1 MASPFPGMDPYLES
15 DLWQEFHDTL
25 ASAIRA
31 QLTPRLPPRY
41 TALLSKRYVI
51 DRPALGILDLS
62 PDRVFYPDA
71 HIIAVREA
79 AVEYPAAP
87 GVTAPAADMI
97 SVNPE
102 EVPLLSLEIRDVA
115 ERRLVTAV
123 EILSPVNKRG
133 DGLREYQERRMA
145 LFQTRTHIL
154 EIDLLRA
161 GARLPLLGELPP
173 GAYYVYLSRFTRRPR
188 TEVWAMSL
196 RDKLPVVPVPLLPPD
211 EDVPLDLQSAIAA
224 CFDLVRYERLID
236 YTQPLPPPPLEPD
249 DAAWLTERVRAA
261 QQR

>member
-31 QLTPRLPPRY
+31 QLMPRLPPRY
-41 TALLSKRYVI
+41 AALLSKRYVI
-51 DRPALGILDLS
+51 DRPALGILDVS
-62 PDRVFYPDA
+62 PNRVIYPDA
-71 HIIAVREA
+71 HVVAVHEA
-79 AVEYPAAP
+79 AVEYQTLP
-87 GVTAPAADMI
+87 GVTAPTADLI

-115 ERRLVTAV
+115 ERRLVTVV

-161 GARLPLLGELPP
+161 GVRVQLIGEPPP

-188 TEVWAMSL
+188 TEVWAMCL
-196 RDKLPVVPVPLLPPD
+196 RDRLPVVPVPLLPPD
-211 EDVPLDLQSAIAA
+211 ADAPLDLQSAVIA
-224 CFDLVRYERLID
+224 CFDLVHYERLVD
-236 YTQPLPPPPLEPD
+236 YTQPPLPPLDPD
-249 DAAWLTERVRAA
+249 DAA
-261 QQR
+261 